1 MKNPTMEKAG
11 IRGLITVTQ
20 VDPVT
25 GKVLNKK
32 TVENMITK
40 QGLAMMLYGF
50 TRHYW
55 GEYLGNSTMFGQHFA
70 NSGVGNGRTSTTD
83 WMISYNIGPT
93 LFALDSETMPNADL
107 KDLPFMNAKGEV
119 NDSELTFYATGKT
132 YTPDSKEGTI
142 IHLERSSYVAT
153 ELMAGRSF
161 YIPAAKGNGT
171 FNKIAFGINYMN
183 TPVRPVYQ
191 TPFFGKVL
199 PYNTNTTEVYYAR
212 PGIPGLTSEDEILL
226 AYGIQNARYVYNL
239 ETGVFSILDSS
250 DPRYGVLLGSV
261 GMEQYII
268 NNKWVRITR
277 RFNSSYDVFFVRDLT
292 TNAETTYSFG
302 TNPGTIRNIIL
313 YNDKLYLSGNYSSTL
328 MAFNKSTFARES
340 ASDLS
345 ISTLLTGFPSQFTS
359 NVNSVYFGMR
369 GENYTAICD
378 TYGTIFEFTDMT
390 NAWNTVVERHFA
402 PSLGYIQSSN
412 NEYFFCENVSVPQ
425 AYGSV
430 SVTNY
435 TSPGLNNLYSP
446 ILVSLG
452 SGPLLSYAD
461 LGQDFV
467 HTSGTDTYVSYA
479 FTVGSGQAV
488 IETTPL

>member
-1 MKNPTMEKAG
+1 MNNPTIEKAG

-50 TRHYW
+50 TRNYW

-70 NSGVGNGRTSTTD
+70 NSGVSVSRSVNAD
-83 WMISYNIGPT
+83 ILIDYAQGPT
-93 LFALDSETMPNADL
+93 LFALNSNTMPNADL

-132 YTPDSKEGTI
+132 STPDSKEGTI
-142 IHLERSSYVAT
+142 IHLERGSYAAT

-183 TPVRPVYQ
+183 TLVRPTRR

-199 PYNTNTTEVYYAR
+199 PYDTSTTTVYYAR

-226 AYGIQNARYVYNL
+226 SYGDPYARYVYNL

-250 DPRYGVLLGSV
+250 DPRYDVILGSV
-261 GMEQYII
+261 GIEQLVYD
-268 NNKWVRITR
+268 NKWVRIRKGTTNNL
-277 RFNSSYDVFFVRDLT
+277 FYVRDLT
-292 TNAETTYSFG
+292 TNAETTHSF
-302 TNPGTIRNIIL
+302 TNPGATRNIIL
-313 YNDKLYLSGNYSSTL
+313 YNDKLYLTGANIVSLY
-328 MAFNKSTFARES
+328 AYNKSTFARES
-340 ASDLS
+340 ASDLD
-345 ISTLLTGFPSQFTS
+345 ISTLLTGFPTEFTS
-359 NVNSVYFGMR
+359 DVYSVYFGMR
-369 GENYTAICD
+369 GENYTVIRD
-378 TYGTIFEFTDMT
+378 SYGTVFEFTDMT
-390 NAWNTVVERHFA
+390 NAWNSVVERHYS
-402 PSLGYIQSSN
+402 PSLGYIQTSN
-412 NEYFFCENVSVPQ
+412 SEYFFCENVATQSYINILVE
-425 AYGSV
+425 
-430 SVTNY
+430 NH
-435 TSPGLNNLYSP
+435 TSPNLNNLYSP
-446 ILVSLG
+446 MLVSLG

-467 HTSGTDTYVSYA
+467 HTSGTDTYISYA

-488 IETTPL
+488 VETTPL